1 MTQKV
6 SIAKN
11 IFFNGTVQVTSI
23 LLNIAL
29 LPYITG
35 IFDSTALGINSF
47 GQAIAGYFVLG
58 GNLGITIFGA
68 RLIAET
74 RDDEIKS
81 QEAFS
86 QCVTYQFF
94 FNSLAII
101 LYCVWVYLQHEPI
114 YYLFTIMLITSMTD
128 LSWAYT
134 GKERFDLIA
143 IRNFIIKIIGTISI
157 FIFVRNKNQLP
168 LYIVL
173 QQGILLISNLVFWL
187 QLGKIN
193 LKPRFYSVK
202 KTLLIIFF
210 PALAVFLPSVFSS
223 IYMSLNKVM
232 LGYMSTLSEVAI
244 YDYPYRLIRI
254 ATTLIGVIGTVLM
267 PRLAYLKQNPDLR
280 EFNKKV
286 KQLFFTTGIFSI
298 PIAVLISQLATPL
311 CHILF
316 HNTLEGAP
324 AVLKWIAPTII
335 TSGLSLYIIFVSI
348 NRMKLLTIG
357 IAIGAVFNF
366 FINIILIKY
375 YSATGAAISTLLTE
389 IAVNAALL
397 YFIKDIANI
406 KWLIKKIAGLLFISI
421 LCTSVIFVSS
431 AIFVIHSDIFSILI
445 NTGLYILVYIPLL
458 LIFFPSETKSLI
470 NNIRK

>member
-1 MTQKV
+1 MAQKV

-74 RDDEIKS
+74 RDNEIKS

-101 LYCVWVYLQHEPI
+101 LYCVWAYLQHEPI
-114 YYLFTIMLITSMTD
+114 YFLFTIMLVTSMTD

-157 FIFVRNKNQLP
+157 FIFVKNKNQLP

-173 QQGILLISNLVFWL
+173 QQGILLISNLVFWI

-193 LKPRFYSVK
+193 LQPRFYSVR
-202 KTLLIIFF
+202 KTLLIIFL
-210 PALAVFLPSVFSS
+210 PALSVFLPSVFSS

-267 PRLAYLKQNPDLR
+267 PRLAYLKQHPDLS
-280 EFNKKV
+280 EFNNKV

-298 PIAVLISQLATPL
+298 PIAVLIWLLAEPL
-311 CHILF
+311 CHTLF
-316 HNTLEGAP
+316 HDTLEGSP
-324 AVLKWIAPTII
+324 SVLKWIAPTII
-335 TSGLSLYIIFVSI
+335 TSGLSLYIIFVSV
-348 NRMKLLTIG
+348 NRMKHLTIG
-357 IAIGAVFNF
+357 IAIGACFNF

-375 YSATGAAISTLLTE
+375 YAAQGAAISTLLTE
-389 IAVNAALL
+389 IAVNAVLL
-397 YFIKDIANI
+397 YFIQDIADI
-406 KWLIKKIAGLLFISI
+406 KWLIKKTTGILCISMLCASIILLFTSI
-421 LCTSVIFVSS
+421 HI
-431 AIFVIHSDIFSILI
+431 IHSDIYSIILNTCLYLLI
-445 NTGLYILVYIPLL
+445 YVPLL
-458 LIFFPSETKSLI
+458 CKLYPAETKRLI